1 MKKPPADCAPGC
13 CAPAKPRRRQDSTDD
28 LAVLAKALGHPARVH
43 ILRLLIEKNTCVC
56 GDIVDSL
63 PLAQATVSQH
73 LKVLRNAGLI
83 QGEIN
88 GPRICYCVDHD
99 RIAQFKA
106 LITAL

>member
-1 MKKPPADCAPGC
+1 MRKSPTTCAPGC
-13 CAPAKPRRRQDSTDD
+13 CAPAKLRRSQDSLDD

-73 LKVLRNAGLI
+73 LKVLKNAGLI
-83 QGEIN
+83 QGEID
-88 GPRICYCVDHD
+88 GPRICYCVDHG
-99 RIAQFKA
+99 RIAQFKT
-106 LITAL
+106 LVSSL